1 MNQSENLYQKDMQCV
16 LEFLCQRDVDCLDLE
31 SVKKWFGGETATAV
45 VVFGNE
51 LPQTAEAGC
60 LAFLAGLGERLV
72 FCGGTGHS
80 TELLKKRAGADERY
94 RECAQKT
101 SEAAVFSEIA
111 VKRYGIPED
120 KILLDETSAN
130 CGENAANA
138 RMILEGRHILPSR
151 LILMQDPLMQRRS
164 AMSLKKAMPDSTRI
178 LSYAPFLPQCD
189 GRLNPLPW
197 QGAVWERERFLELAL
212 GEIPRLR
219 DDENGY
225 GPNGKGFIGHV
236 EIPEEVETAWK
247 RLYDA
252 EADAR
257 RRCRVQ
263 DGR

>member
-138 RMILEGRHILPSR
+138 RMILEGRHILPKKSNGGFDAHSQLRPVSPAVRRAAESAALAGSR
-151 LILMQDPLMQRRS
+151 MGEGAFSGAGAGRDS
-164 AMSLKKAMPDSTRI
+164 ASA
-178 LSYAPFLPQCD
+178 
-189 GRLNPLPW
+189 GR
-197 QGAVWERERFLELAL
+197 
-212 GEIPRLR
+212 
-219 DDENGY
+219 
-225 GPNGKGFIGHV
+225 
-236 EIPEEVETAWK
+236 
-247 RLYDA
+247 
-252 EADAR
+252 
-257 RRCRVQ
+257 
-263 DGR
+263 

>member
-31 SVKKWFGGETATAV
+31 SVKKWFGGETAM
-45 VVFGNE
+45 
-51 LPQTAEAGC
+51 
-60 LAFLAGLGERLV
+60 AGLGERLV

-197 QGAVWERERFLELAL
+197 
-212 GEIPRLR
+212 
-219 DDENGY
+219 
-225 GPNGKGFIGHV
+225 K
-236 EIPEEVETAWK
+236 
-247 RLYDA
+247 
-252 EADAR
+252 
-257 RRCRVQ
+257 
-263 DGR
+263 